1 MNQRINTDRRAMASA
16 KSRKQNIL
24 IALIKKIF
32 SKKKK
37 NNNSIYPLR

>member
-1 MNQRINTDRRAMASA
+1 MNQRINTDRRAMASV
-16 KSRKQNIL
+16 KSRKRNLL
-24 IALIKKIF
+24 ISLIKRIF